1 MQKDVI
7 TVTPETRVEDALRL
21 MARHHISGLPVIDAT
36 GTAVGILSERDL
48 LRRAELGTQTR
59 LSTWRAWI
67 AGPGR
72 EAGDYARAHARQV
85 GEVMTVPIVSV
96 SPDTDLTEI
105 VALMELR
112 RIKRIPVLENG
123 RIAGIVTRADLV
135 RALERLLPRVDTP
148 AVADAELRGRV
159 LASLAEQPWARGI
172 PLQVKVRDGM
182 VEFNGVIIDGRERQG
197 LRVLAENT
205 PGVQG
210 VIDHLVWIEPNS
222 GIPVDPPVG
231 A

>member
-7 TVTPETRVEDALRL
+7 TVAPETRVEDALRL
-21 MARHHISGLPVIDAT
+21 MARHRVSGLPVVDAT
-36 GTAVGILSERDL
+36 GTVVGIISEGDL
-48 LRRAELGTQTR
+48 LRRVELGTETK

-72 EAGDYARAHARQV
+72 EAGDYARSHARQV
-85 GEVMTVPIVSV
+85 GEVMSAPIVSV
-96 SPDTDLTEI
+96 TPDTDLAEV
-105 VALMELR
+105 VALMESR

-123 RIAGIVTRADLV
+123 RIAGIVTRADLL
-135 RALERLLPRVDTP
+135 RALERLLPRANTP
-148 AVADAELRGRV
+148 AVADVELRRRV
-159 LASLAEQPWARGI
+159 LASLAGQPWARHI

-182 VEFNGVIIDGRERQG
+182 VELDGLIIDGRERQG

-222 GIPVDPPVG
+222 GIPVDPPVD